1 MTFILS
7 YNVKRQRNAV
17 NIKSD
22 FKKVL
27 FGVTMTQY
35 IVNDVIQI
43 LKLHSITGFLNVL
56 AKTYRTKIRPL
67 TCLISLAQY
76 VLARN
81 NC

>member
-1 MTFILS
+1 MAFILS

-35 IVNDVIQI
+35 NVNDVIQI
-43 LKLHSITGFLNVL
+43 LKLHPITGFLNVL
-56 AKTYRTKIRPL
+56 AKIY
-67 TCLISLAQY
+67 
-76 VLARN
+76 
-81 NC
+81 

>member
-17 NIKSD
+17 NINSD

-35 IVNDVIQI
+35 NVDDVIQI
-43 LKLHSITGFLNVL
+43 LKLHPIAGFLNVL
-56 AKTYRTKIRPL
+56 SKI
-67 TCLISLAQY
+67 Y
-76 VLARN
+76 
-81 NC
+81 